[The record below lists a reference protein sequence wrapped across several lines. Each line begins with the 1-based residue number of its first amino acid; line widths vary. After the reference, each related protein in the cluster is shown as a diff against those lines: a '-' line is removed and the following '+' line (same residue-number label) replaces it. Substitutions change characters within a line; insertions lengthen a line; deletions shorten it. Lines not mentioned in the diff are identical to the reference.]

1 MKLRPIYLIIFSI
14 ALVVIVVIITG
25 FYISKPAVLDTI
37 ENVAPQAVIIDS
49 APQEKTVLQQ
59 KVEKTYQSLALEQQL
74 GQLFMPAVG
83 KNGLPF
89 ETVRMW
95 AEDGIIPGFMVLG
108 TDITDDQ
115 IQELRNLIQQSTGIP
130 PLVAIDAEPS
140 LVQYRI
146 PGYQF
151 LNTNQYDT
159 VESSADVASEISDI
173 LISKGYNVNFAP
185 VYDTNANDSV
195 IGSRSYGS
203 TPEQTAL
210 LANAFVTSSTMR
222 GIATTAKHFPGH
234 GQVSGDSHLMLPT
247 INGEL
252 TELPAFIS
260 AIENDVPLIMIG
272 HLAVSDNQMW
282 STDGLPSTLSPL
294 IMKDLLRDKLGFMG
308 VVITDAFNM
317 SALDAFQNK
326 EIESIKAGADI
337 VLMPEVNIMLLID
350 LMYEEIQIDPT
361 LEQEV
366 EQKIKRILE
375 IRHTLR

>member
-37 ENVAPQAVIIDS
+37 ENVAPQAVIIDP

-59 KVEKTYQSLALEQQL
+59 KVEKTYLSLALEQQL

-210 LANAFVTSSTMR
+210 LANAFVTSSAKS

-234 GQVSGDSHLMLPT
+234 GQVSGDSHLMMPT

-260 AIENDVPLIMIG
+260 AIQNDVPLMMIG
-272 HLAVSDNQMW
+272 HLAVSDNQTW
-282 STDGLPSTLSPL
+282 STDGLPSTLSL
-294 IMKDLLRDKLGFMG
+294 RIMKDLLRDELGFMG

-337 VLMPEVNIMLLID
+337 VLMPEVNVMLLID
-350 LMYEEIQIDPT
+350 LMYEEIQIDST

-375 IRHTLR
+375 LRHTIK